1 MTMGFKELSSVCDA
15 IALGRQSLLLRKA
28 GLRES
33 TAESGFQTKYF
44 YLLPT
49 QYHEKM
55 GKASGDGFHVQV
67 RVEVIQS
74 GDLLEWSNIEKFLP
88 LTAYDPATLREHF
101 ESRDQKLLHFAHLRA
116 FLLEPEWH
124 LPASPS
130 LSGCRSWFELPLP
143 PQGQKETPVPA
154 SETTR
159 RTAELFA

>member
-74 GDLLEWSNIEKFLP
+74 GDLLEWSNIEKLLP
-88 LTAYDPATLREHF
+88 LTAYG
-101 ESRDQKLLHFAHLRA
+101 A